1 MPEFNKTNIDRGRE
15 VVYRNWQIAVR
26 QCRKE
31 KGYKKMS
38 EILMN
43 SVQDILF
50 EDTDED
56 DILKDIESL
65 PTEDDL
71 PCDDGEPMETARHR
85 DQMNLLIDS
94 LKAFW
99 KDSKKYYTGGNMF
112 LHFDPLN
119 KKKFRGPDFF
129 LVMDTDSRERKSWVV
144 WQEGMRFP
152 DVIIELLS
160 DSTRKN
166 DKTEKK
172 MLYAGVFKTFEYYI
186 YDPFSQEFEGYRL
199 LGKDY
204 DSILPDH
211 EKKIYSPT
219 AGLYLVIRD
228 NWLRWMTEDG
238 YMLPSP
244 LELSEQEFQR
254 AELEKSRAELE
265 FQRAELEKLRA
276 EQEFQRAELEKSR
289 AANTEKQLIFEKQ
302 RAEHLARKLEELGI
316 SPE

>member
-1 MPEFNKTNIDRGRE
+1 
-15 VVYRNWQIAVR
+15 
-26 QCRKE
+26 
-31 KGYKKMS
+31 MS

-50 EDTDED
+50 EDTDDE

-172 MLYAGVFKTFEYYI
+172 ELYARVFKTFEYYV
-186 YDPFSQEFEGYRL
+186 YDPFSQEFEGFRL

-204 DSILPDH
+204 DSILPDN

-219 AGLYLVIRD
+219 AGLYLIVKD

-238 YMLPSP
+238 DVVPSP
-244 LELSEQEFQR
+244 MERCEQEFQR
-254 AELEKSRAELE
+254 AEQEFRRAE
-265 FQRAELEKLRA
+265 K
-276 EQEFQRAELEKSR
+276 EKSR
-289 AANTEKQLIFEKQ
+289 AADAEKQLILEKE
-302 RAEHLARKLEELGI
+302 RAERFARKLEELGI